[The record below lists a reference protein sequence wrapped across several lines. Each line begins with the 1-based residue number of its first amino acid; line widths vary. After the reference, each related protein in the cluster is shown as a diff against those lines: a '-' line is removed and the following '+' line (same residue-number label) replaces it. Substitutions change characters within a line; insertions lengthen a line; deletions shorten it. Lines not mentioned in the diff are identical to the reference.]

1 MNIFLDPDLWGKC
14 KSWIRL
20 IKLCE
25 IKTDLKNAI
34 GVDTSKFAKK
44 VDLVSLKSET
54 DKLDN
59 GKFRTTPVD
68 LIRLSDA
75 VKNKVI
81 KRTIHHEL
89 VKKFN
94 AV

>member
-1 MNIFLDPDLWGKC
+1 MRN
-14 KSWIRL
+14 
-20 IKLCE
+20 
-25 IKTDLKNAI
+25 KNRFKKRNRCWYI
-34 GVDTSKFAKK
+34 KFAKK

-81 KRTIHHEL
+81 KRTIHDEL